1 MRSHS
6 HLKVFFDENDNS
18 SCRSSTTNTCT
29 SARRREGSA
38 NAGAHAQTSITG
50 QYQGQVRRQV
60 CPTKGGHRKIKNQT
74 SDLRENCQRGAID
87 GGECQSNCSQKAVAK
102 EVPVAGSA
110 AHQEP
115 AKAALASAAKPAK
128 NAKKPKM
135 VRDTFTIPKSE
146 YAVLNDLK
154 QRAAQ
159 LSQGVKK
166 SELLWAGIK
175 ALAAMSEAAF
185 LTALQR
191 VPAVKTGRPA
201 PSN

>member
-1 MRSHS
+1 MLDRS
-6 HLKVFFDENDNS
+6 KVGA
-18 SCRSSTTNTCT
+18 THA
-29 SARRREGSA
+29 ARFMSG
-38 NAGAHAQTSITG
+38 GVKGIL
-50 QYQGQVRRQV
+50 QGR
-60 CPTKGGHRKIKNQT
+60 
-74 SDLRENCQRGAID
+74 
-87 GGECQSNCSQKAVAK
+87 
-102 EVPVAGSA
+102 
-110 AHQEP
+110 
-115 AKAALASAAKPAK
+115 
-128 NAKKPKM
+128 
-135 VRDTFTIPKSE
+135 RDTFTIPKSE

-166 SELLWAGIK
+166 SELLRAGIK

>member
-1 MRSHS
+1 MTTTTQAAAQIPRTPAPAPSAAKAAPT
-6 HLKVFFDENDNS
+6 LKPTPKPAS
-18 SCRSSTTNTCT
+18 PASTKDKPAAKSAPSKAAAAKSKAKPVTCAKT
-29 SARRREGSA
+29 VNVVPLTAV
-38 NAGAHAQTSITG
+38 NAKATAA
-50 QYQGQVRRQV
+50 
-60 CPTKGGHRKIKNQT
+60 K
-74 SDLRENCQRGAID
+74 
-87 GGECQSNCSQKAVAK
+87 KAVAK
-102 EVPVAGSA
+102 KVPVAGSA

-146 YAVLNDLK
+146 YSVLNDLK

-166 SELLWAGIK
+166 SELLRAGIK
-175 ALAAMSEAAF
+175 ALAVMSEAAF

-191 VPAVKTGRPA
+191 VPVVKTGRPA